1 MTAVDLPDKFLGA
14 LDTRFAVERELG
26 RGGMGLVLLA
36 QDKSLDRRVAIKVLP
51 PDVAKQVGPDRFL
64 REIRLTARLVHPN
77 IVPLFDSGQAVG
89 CLYYVMPFIEGETL
103 RARLAGGPVSPAEV
117 VRIAGDLAEALA
129 YAHALGIVHRDLK
142 PDNVFWYGGRAL
154 LADFGIA
161 TTTDRLDGMRTG
173 TGIIGTVSY
182 MSPEQAT
189 GAHEMDGR
197 SDLYS
202 LGCVMFELLTGR
214 PPFEGKPL
222 PVLYAHAMTSPPTVI
237 SLRPDV
243 DPELSR
249 LVERLMAK
257 QPSDRPPTA
266 AAVIQA
272 LRAEPEAAHVPTA
285 DGRTTGPA
293 GGGALPQGVRELV
306 EQANSLFARAMQ
318 GGEGARP
325 KLEMARVYLEKARTL
340 APDNP
345 YVLVALGDV
354 THVRGVRGYADFSEA
369 SEEAIALWMRALAID
384 DSIGEVHAS
393 LGVSFLYWQ
402 DDFET
407 AGIELKR
414 GVELAP
420 RHAPARRYYGA
431 WLKIAGR
438 PAEALEHM
446 RMARDLEPHAAFMHV
461 GLADVLMALG
471 RYGQAVEPLR
481 EALRLQPRYE
491 AALERLEMSCHRA
504 GRQEEALGAR
514 RTLLGTRGNQDR
526 IALLDRDVAEVGWVE
541 ARDRDLRRDLE
552 VLLAAAERQD
562 PFVDP
567 GTSRQPSD
575 KIIIVLAELGEWSRA
590 MDWVERGYHR
600 RPGRLRR
607 VLTDL
612 PFDYHGLASDPRF
625 VPLLRTAGL
634 GDLLIWDSRFERL
647 DALLT
652 RLQNEQA
659 PRSE

>member
-1 MTAVDLPDKFLGA
+1 MTVVDLPDQFLGA
-14 LDTRFAVERELG
+14 LDARFAVERELG

-51 PDVAKQVGPDRFL
+51 PDVAKQVGPERFL

-103 RARLAGGPVSPAEV
+103 RTRLAGGPLSPTEV

-161 TTTDRLDGMRTG
+161 TTTDRLHGMRTG
-173 TGIIGTVSY
+173 TDIIGTVSY

-189 GAHEMDGR
+189 GSHEVDGR

-214 PPFEGKPL
+214 PPFEGSPL
-222 PVLYAHAMTSPPTVI
+222 PVLYAHAMTPPPTV
-237 SLRPDV
+237 SSVRPDV

-257 QPSDRPPTA
+257 QPVERPPTA

-272 LRAEPEAAHVPTA
+272 LRAEPDAVPVPAA
-285 DGRTTGPA
+285 DSRTLGPA
-293 GGGALPQGVRELV
+293 GGRALPPGVRELV

-369 SEEAIALWMRALAID
+369 SEEALALWMRALAID

-402 DDFET
+402 DDFQT
-407 AGIELKR
+407 AGTELKR
-414 GVELAP
+414 AIELAP
-420 RHAPARRYYGA
+420 RHAAGRRYYGA

-446 RMARDLEPHAAFMHV
+446 RMARDLEPDAAFMHV

-471 RYGQAVEPLR
+471 RYGQAVGPLR

-504 GRQEEALGAR
+504 GRQDEALGAR
-514 RTLLGTRGNQDR
+514 RTLLGIRGNAER
-526 IALLDRDVAEVGWVE
+526 IARLDQDVAEAGWVE

-552 VLLAAAERQD
+552 AMLAAAERQD
-562 PFVDP
+562 AFTDI
-567 GTSRQPSD
+567 GTSRQLSD
-575 KIIIVLAELGEWSRA
+575 KIIIVLAELGEWSEA

-625 VPLLRTAGL
+625 VPLLKTAGL
-634 GDLLIWDSRFERL
+634 GDLLAWESRFERL
-647 DALLT
+647 EALLT
-652 RLQNEQA
+652 QMKDEQA
-659 PRSE
+659 Q